1 MAATCSRLLRVS
13 GRTGDIVY
21 MSYEQ
26 ALELAGSGLKPI
38 EIAACLGIEV
48 LFLPFKTIKGLALAL
63 GSHKLILI
71 DRDLTEIERQ
81 LVCGHE
87 LGHFLFHTEANF
99 MFILEKT
106 LFYPKQEYQANLFA
120 CQLLL
125 GEKAGVYET
134 EIKEAAGY
142 RSLREMESIISC
154 LVREDDGEL

>member
-1 MAATCSRLLRVS
+1 
-13 GRTGDIVY
+13 

-26 ALELAGSGLKPI
+26 ALELARSGLKPI
-38 EIAACLGIEV
+38 EIAACLGIGV

-71 DRDLTEIERQ
+71 DKGLTEIEQQ

-87 LGHFLFHTEANF
+87 LGHFLFHAEANF

-134 EIKEAAGY
+134 EIKEVAGY